1 MYMTL
6 LALIGFG
13 CGEKTEDTAAA
24 LEDTAAEDTET
35 EDTETGEEE
44 DTNSNDT
51 DSSGGSDTDGTGDTN
66 DTNDTSDN
74 TDPAENPEYIGG
86 YNTNLCASAPNPNGY
101 AIGDVSYDAAL
112 MDQHGEMVS
121 LSDFCGNTVLL
132 VLSTAWCGACK
143 GEAPELEALYQE
155 YKNSNFTVIT
165 MLAETNSGQAPTQ
178 SDLQQWASDYGLSHP
193 VLADDGFGFSVNY
206 MWANPTFAGSIALPN
221 MQLLSNGMV
230 VETSNDR
237 LSSSEIIS
245 YINAGN

>member
-13 CGEKTEDTAAA
+13 CGEKAD
-24 LEDTAAEDTET
+24 DTAAEVEDTAIEET
-35 EDTETGEEE
+35 EDTEAGEEE

-51 DSSGGSDTDGTGDTN
+51 DTSDGSDTDGTD
-66 DTNDTSDN
+66 DTSDTSGS
-74 TDPAENPEYIGG
+74 TDPAGNPEYIGG
-86 YNTNLCASAPNPNGY
+86 YNTNLCAAEPNPNGY
-101 AIGDVSYDAAL
+101 AIGDVSYDVAL

-121 LSDFCGNTVLL
+121 LSDFCGNTVLI
-132 VLSTAWCGACK
+132 VLSTTWCGACK
-143 GEAPELEALYQE
+143 GEAPQLEALYQE
-155 YKNSNFTVIT
+155 YKDSNFTVIT

-178 SDLQQWASDYGLSHP
+178 SDLQQWATDYGLSHP

-206 MWANPTFAGSIALPN
+206 MWANPTFTGSIALPN

-237 LSSSEIIS
+237 LSSSEVIS